1 MNLVARIRKMN
12 WSKLGNLA
20 LLCLRHPL
28 YIIPSYRATR
38 KTVAVCDENFGSE
51 HHKNGRANA
60 FRHALWNALIIQYCK
75 KWFPSAMRAKAWAK
89 RFTDWHEDFS
99 PNSELARAMDYH
111 NNRVG
116 REFAMQHLDVGTRQ
130 LVQLIMVLVP
140 LSRKHTTINTIS
152 LDLKTLAYIED
163 N

>member
-1 MNLVARIRKMN
+1 MNVIATIQKMN
-12 WSKLGNLA
+12 WSKLGSLA

-60 FRHALWNALIIQYCK
+60 FRHALWNALLIHYCK
-75 KWFPSAMRAKAWAK
+75 KWFPSVMRAKAWAK
-89 RFTDWHEDFS
+89 RITDWHEDFS
-99 PNSELARAMDYH
+99 PNTELARAMDYH

-116 REFAMQHLDVGTRQ
+116 REFAMKHLDVGIGQ
-130 LVQLIMVLVP
+130 LVQLTMVLVP
-140 LSRKHTTINTIS
+140 LSRKHTSLSTIYSFPNI
-152 LDLKTLAYIED
+152 LAHIED
-163 N
+163 D

>member
-1 MNLVARIRKMN
+1 VNVIATQQKMD
-12 WSKLGNLA
+12 WSKLGSLT

-38 KTVAVCDENFGSE
+38 KTVSVCDDNFGKT
-51 HHKNGRANA
+51 HHKNGKANA
-60 FRHALWNALIIQYCK
+60 FRHALWNALLIQYCR

-89 RFTDWHEDFS
+89 RITDWHEDFS

-130 LVQLIMVLVP
+130 MVQLIMVLIP
-140 LSRKHTTINTIS
+140 LSRKHTTIKTNS
-152 LDLKTLAYIED
+152 LNVKTLVYNEE